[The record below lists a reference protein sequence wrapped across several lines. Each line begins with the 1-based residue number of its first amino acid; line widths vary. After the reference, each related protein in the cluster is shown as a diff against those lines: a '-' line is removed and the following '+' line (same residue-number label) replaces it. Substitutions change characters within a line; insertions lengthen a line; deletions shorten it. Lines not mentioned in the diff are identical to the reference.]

1 MPPRAT
7 PKTPASHRSPRL
19 CPLRLGR
26 HGARSSTAGKTTR
39 TIPVPDDPMS
49 SNSVRAS
56 AAPNW
61 TEPMPR
67 TTRAAGGTASAR
79 RLVLVLEWE
88 VLQRV
93 HLAQVRATG
102 FERGTHFGVGQLR
115 AALGAALLDD

>member
-26 HGARSSTAGKTTR
+26 HRARSSTAAKTTR
-39 TIPVPDDPMS
+39 TITVPDDPMS

-61 TEPMPR
+61 TDPIPK
-67 TTRAAGGTASAR
+67 TTSAAGGTDSTR
-79 RLVLVLEWE
+79 RLVFVLDGNVLERVYLAE
-88 VLQRV
+88 VRTARLERRS
-93 HLAQVRATG
+93 HL
-102 FERGTHFGVGQLR
+102 GVGQLGAAFR
-115 AALGAALLDD
+115 AA